1 MIIVPKLVCNHM
13 ENIAGT
19 LAVCNVIMIHV
30 TKLMEDASSV
40 VKMDFMAHFAIKK
53 IR

>member
-1 MIIVPKLVCNHM
+1 M
-13 ENIAGT
+13 ENIVET

-40 VKMDFMAHFAIKK
+40 VKMDFMANFAIKVQCNAV
-53 IR
+53 IMLL